1 MNTSILNLLDT
12 AAINHKDKI
21 LYRDPETGSKGG
33 KDSITFD
40 EFNLLTKRIGTGILK
55 AVSASAPK
63 TLTEKKAGT
72 PEPIAVMTG
81 RHMFTPACFL
91 GVVRSGYFY
100 AAMEA
105 ELPESRLLQI
115 LKVAAPSYII
125 TDRENLE
132 KTRDMV
138 EKTLADNE
146 DISNMEILIMEELLE
161 TTPDEELLAAAQDNL
176 TEFSPLY
183 MIFTSGSTGVPKG
196 VLTSHHSLFCYL
208 DGLND
213 VIKLNETD
221 VLGNQSPLDYI
232 AAVRDMYLPL
242 LTGCETVIIP
252 RNTTAMPEEL
262 FGILNE
268 YKVTTLCWSA
278 SGLEVLAKLGAFN
291 SDKIKPPQF
300 IKRIVFSG
308 SVMSSKYLKMWQEAL
323 PETVFINQ
331 YGPTETTASCTYY
344 IIPEVVSEDTV
355 LPIGKPYKH
364 YRVFLMTDFE
374 DVEGGI
380 EKDEIEG
387 DERYEGI
394 GEICVA
400 GPALALG
407 YYRNE
412 EQTNKVF
419 IRNPLVTDYY
429 ERIYLTGD
437 LGRYNEDGDLEFLGR
452 KDRQV
457 KHLGHRIELAEI
469 EMAAM
474 NVQGITS
481 AISMYQKETSLLYLF
496 YTGDATPKDIA
507 LYFRGNMPG
516 YMVPRKTI
524 QLEQFPTLPNGKID
538 MPALKAMMK

>member
-1 MNTSILNLLDT
+1 MNTSILNLLDQAT
-12 AAINHKDKI
+12 INYKGKV
-21 LYRDPETGSKGG
+21 LYRDPENESKGG
-33 KDSITFD
+33 AASITFD
-40 EFNLLTKRIGTGILK
+40 EFSLLTKKIGTGIIK
-55 AVSASAPK
+55 AVSK
-63 TLTEKKAGT
+63 DGEKNIVEKKAHT

-81 RHMFTPACFL
+81 RHMYTPACFL
-91 GVVRSGYFY
+91 GVVRAGFFY

-115 LKVAAPSYII
+115 MKVASPAYII

-132 KTRDMV
+132 KTRDIV
-138 EKTLADNE
+138 EKSLADNSE
-146 DISNMEILIMEELLE
+146 TPSIEILIMEELME
-161 TTPDEELLAAAQDNL
+161 TEPDESLLAEAQDNL
-176 TEFSPLY
+176 TEYSPLY

-196 VLTSHHSLFCYL
+196 VLTSHHSVFCYL

-213 VIKLNETD
+213 VIKLNDTD

-242 LTGCETVIIP
+242 FTGCETVIIP

-278 SGLEVLAKLGAFN
+278 SGLEVLAKLGAFK
-291 SDKIKPPQF
+291 SEKIKPPQHV
-300 IKRIVFSG
+300 KRIVFSG
-308 SVMSSKYLKMWQEAL
+308 SVMSGKYLKMWQEAL

-344 IIPEVVSEDTV
+344 VVPDVVNEDTV

-364 YRVFLMTDFE
+364 YRVFLLADFE

-380 EKDEIEG
+380 EKDEIQG
-387 DERYEGI
+387 DSAYDGI

-400 GPALALG
+400 GPGLAIG
-407 YYRNE
+407 YYRND

-419 IRNPLVTDYY
+419 VRNPLLKDYY

-437 LGRYNEDGDLEFLGR
+437 LGKYDENGDLLFLGR

-474 NVQGITS
+474 NIDGITG
-481 AISMYQKETSLLYLF
+481 AISMYQKEASLLYLF
-496 YTGDATPKDIA
+496 YTGTATPKDIA
-507 LYFRGNMPG
+507 LYFRGNMPA

-524 QLEQFPTLPNGKID
+524 QLNEMPTLPNGKID
-538 MPALKAMMK
+538 MPALKGMMK